1 MMETPAPA
9 GREERVQA
17 GLIDLLFRQS
27 RAILLANFVIPW
39 PVAYVLREAVPAQ
52 QLLAWIGA
60 IHVLTGARLLVS
72 RSYFRR
78 DAEAAGPLAWAHR
91 FTLLSILSSLLWGA
105 IGWIGFV
112 PEQPHLIAFVC
123 IVLTGMSGGA
133 VPSLS
138 AYPPAYAGL
147 LVAMQLPFVLRC
159 LQQEE
164 AIYSVY
170 LVFAACL
177 LGVYLYYSLVTYRAL
192 RETVSLRFENL
203 ALVEGLERERDR
215 ATAADR
221 AKTRFLAAASHD
233 LRQPIH
239 AAALFTASLAT
250 LARRGDVTAA
260 AAKGIAGKLEAALAS
275 LDGLL
280 HGLVDVSR
288 LDAGLVPVSR
298 QPIHL
303 RRMLGDLDE
312 EYALQARER
321 GVALRLVASDAWI
334 ESDPVLLKR
343 ILDNF
348 LSNAL
353 RYAPAGRVLIGCRRR
368 GDALEIQVVD
378 TGPGIPAG
386 EHQAVFEEFTQLDN
400 PQRGREQGLGLGLAI
415 VRRLGDLLGHK
426 VGLKSVPGR
435 GSIFWV
441 RVPLTAAARPNVAP
455 GPLVAPSA
463 TLRIMA
469 LDDDARVLDGLAIL
483 LAAWGHEVFA
493 GQDVA
498 QLRSR
503 HVAAGGPPIDLIIA
517 DYRLAGGMSGSEAIE
532 QLSGYLGRH
541 VPALIVTGDTSPERL
556 RELSATGRIVLHKP
570 VAPER
575 LRTAIHQASGAGAG
589 CSGEISLPGRP
600 TMTSAIE
607 SCGS

>member
-1 MMETPAPA
+1 MMGAPVRA
-9 GREERVQA
+9 RREEQVEA

-27 RAILLANFVIPW
+27 RAILLANFIIPW
-39 PVAYVLREAVPAQ
+39 PVAYVLREAVPGQ
-52 QLLAWIGA
+52 QLLIWIGA
-60 IHVLTGARLLVS
+60 IYLLTGARLLVS
-72 RSYFRR
+72 RSYFGSS
-78 DAEAAGPLAWAHR
+78 AVAADPAVWAHR

-177 LGVYLYYSLVTYRAL
+177 AGAYLYYCLVTYRTL

-239 AAALFTASLAT
+239 AAALFTASLVT
-250 LARRGDVTAA
+250 LARRGDVSAG
-260 AAKGIAGKLEAALAS
+260 AAKEIAGKLEAALAS

-298 QPIHL
+298 RPIHL
-303 RRMLGDLDE
+303 RRMLGDLGE
-312 EYALQARER
+312 EYAPQARER
-321 GVALRLVASDAWI
+321 SIALRLVASDAWI

-386 EHQAVFEEFTQLDN
+386 QHQAVFEEFTQLDN
-400 PQRGREQGLGLGLAI
+400 PQRDREQGLGLGLAI
-415 VRRLGDLLGHK
+415 VRRLGELLGHR
-426 VGLKSVPGR
+426 VGLRSAPGR
-435 GSIFWV
+435 GSIFWA
-441 RVPLTAAARPNVAP
+441 RVPVTAAAPNPAP
-455 GPLVAPSA
+455 GRMAEPSA
-463 TLRIMA
+463 RLRIMA
-469 LDDDARVLDGLAIL
+469 LDDDTQVRDGLSTL
-483 LAAWGHEVFA
+483 LAAWGYEVLA
-493 GQDVA
+493 GRDVEE
-498 QLRSR
+498 LRGR
-503 HVAAGGPPIDLIIA
+503 HLAAGGPPIHLIIA
-517 DYRLAGGMSGSEAIE
+517 DYRLAGGITGSEAIAR
-532 QLSGYLGRH
+532 LSGHLGH
-541 VPALIVTGDTSPERL
+541 DVPALIVTGDTSPECL
-556 RELSATGRIVLHKP
+556 RELTATGRIVLHKP

-575 LRTAIHQASGAGAG
+575 LRAAVHEAVGA
-589 CSGEISLPGRP
+589 
-600 TMTSAIE
+600 
-607 SCGS
+607 

>member
-1 MMETPAPA
+1 M
-9 GREERVQA
+9 QA

-39 PVAYVLREAVPAQ
+39 PVAYVLREAVPGQ

-60 IHVLTGARLLVS
+60 IYVLTGARLLVS

-78 DAEAAGPLAWAHR
+78 GAAAAGPLVWAHR
-91 FTLLSILSSLLWGA
+91 FTLLSILSSLLWGV

-147 LVAMQLPFVLRC
+147 LIAMQLPFVLRC

-250 LARRGDVTAA
+250 LARRGDVAAA

-298 QPIHL
+298 RPIHL
-303 RRMLGDLDE
+303 RRMLDDLGE
-312 EYALQARER
+312 EYAPQARER
-321 GVALRLVASDAWI
+321 GIALRLAASDAWI
-334 ESDPVLLKR
+334 ESDPILLKR

-353 RYAPAGRVLIGCRRR
+353 RHAPAGRVLIGCRRR
-368 GDALEIQVVD
+368 GDALEIQIVD

-386 EHQAVFEEFTQLDN
+386 QLQTVFEEFTQLDN
-400 PQRGREQGLGLGLAI
+400 PQRDREQGLGLGLAI
-415 VRRLGDLLGHK
+415 VRRLGELLGHK
-426 VGLKSVPGR
+426 VGLNSVPGR
-435 GSIFWV
+435 GSTFWV
-441 RVPLTAAARPNVAP
+441 RVPVTATATTNPAP
-455 GPLVAPSA
+455 GPVLAPSA
-463 TLRIMA
+463 TLCIMA
-469 LDDDARVLDGLAIL
+469 LDDDAQILDGLAIL

-493 GQDVA
+493 GQDVEE
-498 QLRSR
+498 LRRR
-503 HVAAGGPPIDLIIA
+503 HAAAGGPPIDLVIA
-517 DYRLAGGMSGSEAIE
+517 DYRLAGGMSGSEAIAR
-532 QLSGYLGRH
+532 LSGYLGH
-541 VPALIVTGDTSPERL
+541 AVPALIVTGDTSPERL
-556 RELSATGRIVLHKP
+556 RELTATGRIVLHKP
-570 VAPER
+570 VAPEH
-575 LRTAIHQASGAGAG
+575 LRAAIRQVTGAGGGVSGAG
-589 CSGEISLPGRP
+589 
-600 TMTSAIE
+600 
-607 SCGS
+607 

>member
-1 MMETPAPA
+1 M
-9 GREERVQA
+9 QA
-17 GLIDLLFRQS
+17 GLVDLLFRQS

-39 PVAYVLREAVPAQ
+39 PVAHVLREAVPGE

-60 IHVLTGARLLVS
+60 IYVLTGARLLVS
-72 RSYFRR
+72 RSYFGRG
-78 DAEAAGPLAWAHR
+78 AEAASPLAWAHR

-112 PEQPHLIAFVC
+112 PEQPHLIAFIC

-192 RETVSLRFENL
+192 RESVSLRFENL
-203 ALVEGLERERDR
+203 TLVEGLEHERDR

-239 AAALFTASLAT
+239 AAALFTASLAA
-250 LARRGDVTAA
+250 LARRGDVEAA

-288 LDAGLVPVSR
+288 LDAGLVPVNR
-298 QPIHL
+298 RPIHL
-303 RRMLGDLDE
+303 RPMLADLRD
-312 EYALQARER
+312 EYAPQARQR
-321 GVALRLVASDAWI
+321 GIVLRLSASDAWI

-368 GDALEIQVVD
+368 GDALEIQVAD
-378 TGPGIPAG
+378 TGPGIPTG
-386 EHQAVFEEFTQLDN
+386 QHQAVFEEFAQLDN
-400 PQRGREQGLGLGLAI
+400 PQRDHEQGLGLGLAI

-426 VGLKSVPGR
+426 VGLNSVPGR
-435 GSIFWV
+435 GSTFWV
-441 RVPLTAAARPNVAP
+441 RVPMTSAATPDLEPGRTAEPP
-455 GPLVAPSA
+455 
-463 TLRIMA
+463 TMLRIMA
-469 LDDDARVLDGLAIL
+469 LDDDGQVLEGLSAL
-483 LAAWGHEVFA
+483 LATWGHEVFA
-493 GQDVA
+493 GRDVEE
-498 QLRSR
+498 LRNR
-503 HVAAGGPPIDLIIA
+503 HAAAGGPPVDLIIA
-517 DYRLAGGMSGSEAIE
+517 DYRLAGGITGSEAIVR
-532 QLSGYLGRH
+532 LSGYLGRS

-556 RELSATGRIVLHKP
+556 RELTATGRIVLHKP
-570 VAPER
+570 VAPEC
-575 LRTAIHQASGAGAG
+575 LRAAIQQAVGTGASMTA
-589 CSGEISLPGRP
+589 PG
-600 TMTSAIE
+600 
-607 SCGS
+607 